1 MHPDFTVYAYTVT
14 LQPKYYDFMP
24 KEQVELILNDLNS
37 VSQYVDM
44 DMRFELTE
52 KGNIHAHGVVQLKR
66 IIYPG
71 YSQMVQ
77 IKSMFRNRNKYK
89 IGFVKVEDI
98 HDMAGWYTYCTK
110 DEHIFHTQVPK
121 NTIQHMYSKVMFT
134 SVGEIVNSGLAKVRN
149 STVGET
155 DGQPVAR
162 SVQIKQTVNHKGN
175 VKEKVK
181 KPKKIRKVRK
191 SKKEILNS

>member
-24 KEQVELILNDLNS
+24 KEQVDLILNDLNS

-77 IKSMFRNRNKYK
+77 IKSMFRNRIKYK

-110 DEHIFHTQVPK
+110 DEHIFHTQVPN
-121 NTIQHMYSKVMFT
+121 NTIQHMYSKIMFT
-134 SVGEIVNSGLAKVRN
+134 GVKPEEEDKENLERSSIVIKHTMVSKKIET
-149 STVGET
+149 TVE
-155 DGQPVAR
+155 
-162 SVQIKQTVNHKGN
+162 HHGN